1 MRNCKI
7 EVMDTMH
14 LGVIGVGTM
23 GKNHTRV
30 YSEMKSVDS
39 LSIFDINRTMAKS
52 VAEEYSSHACT
63 SIDEMLATVDAVS
76 ICVPTRY
83 HFDVAKKVIGKHI
96 PVLIEKPICQTA
108 NEARNLID
116 IIPGDAIVGVG
127 HIERFNPVVREIVR
141 ILKKPL
147 YVEIKRH
154 NPASARSIDGTV
166 VEDLMIHDIDIVF
179 NLLFTGEW
187 TQYSSGSP
195 DVCTSLFDFNSV
207 PVCLSASRKS
217 SKKIRM
223 IYIEEEDFTIEG
235 DLMSQEISVYRKPNN
250 YSMENSR
257 YVQDNIIE
265 KVLINKS
272 ESLKAELSTFVQC
285 VKDGRQFPI
294 TPDQAL
300 KNIRICENITSQI
313 MRGVQAQKI
322 PIAA

>member
-1 MRNCKI
+1 
-7 EVMDTMH
+7 MH
-14 LGVIGVGTM
+14 LGVIGVGAM
-23 GKNHTRV
+23 GKNHSRV

-39 LSIFDINRTMAKS
+39 LSLFDINQTMAKK
-52 VAEEYSSHACT
+52 VAEEYHSSACT
-63 SIDEMLATVDAVS
+63 SIDELLSEVDAVS

-83 HFDVAKKVIGKHI
+83 HYEVAKKVIGEHI
-96 PVLIEKPICQTA
+96 PVLIEKPICQTV
-108 NEARNLID
+108 NEAQNLID
-116 IIPGDAIVGVG
+116 NIPGDAIVGVG
-127 HIERFNPVVREIVR
+127 HIERFNPVVSEIVR

-154 NPASARSIDGTV
+154 NPASARSIDGSV

-179 NLLFTGEW
+179 NLLFSGEW
-187 TQYSSGSP
+187 TQYSSGTP
-195 DVCTSLFDFNSV
+195 DVCTSLINFNSV
-207 PVCLSASRKS
+207 PVYLSASRKS

-235 DLMSQEISVYRKPNN
+235 DLMSQEISVFRKPNR

-272 ESLKAELSTFVQC
+272 ESLKTELSTFVQC
-285 VKDGRQFPI
+285 VKEGREFPI

-300 KNIRICENITSQI
+300 KNLRICENITSQI
-313 MRGVQAQKI
+313 MVGGQVRKI
-322 PIAA
+322 PVAA